1 MVRKSDISD
10 IRKSESQISGSL
22 SAGVPEV
29 CQSDASNT
37 DRNKNEESNTD
48 SFFIRKS
55 ESVYSCG
62 SFQNV
67 ILADRELKELK
78 HRFPYDWQN
87 WIERLSSYMA
97 STGKKY
103 RNHYATICSW
113 AVKEQK
119 NIPGKN
125 YDHAGRK
132 GVLMVEHIIEQTA
145 QKVKENQ
152 NLQNTDYLDAEGL
165 CWCGI

>member
-1 MVRKSDISD
+1 M
-10 IRKSESQISGSL
+10 
-22 SAGVPEV
+22 
-29 CQSDASNT
+29 
-37 DRNKNEESNTD
+37 
-48 SFFIRKS
+48 
-55 ESVYSCG
+55 YSCG

-67 ILADRELKELK
+67 ILADLELKELK

-125 YDHAGRK
+125 YDLPEGK
-132 GVLMVEHIIEQTA
+132 GF
-145 QKVKENQ
+145 
-152 NLQNTDYLDAEGL
+152 
-165 CWCGI
+165 

>member
-1 MVRKSDISD
+1 MTGVQTCALPIS
-10 IRKSESQISGSL
+10 
-22 SAGVPEV
+22 
-29 CQSDASNT
+29 SNT

-87 WIERLSSYMA
+87 WIERLSSYLA

-125 YDHAGRK
+125 YDLPEGK
-132 GVLMVEHIIEQTA
+132 GF
-145 QKVKENQ
+145 
-152 NLQNTDYLDAEGL
+152 
-165 CWCGI
+165 

>member
-1 MVRKSDISD
+1 MNYCPLRFFDLKINNNIDKKSHWPTIDFALFL
-10 IRKSESQISGSL
+10 GS
-22 SAGVPEV
+22 
-29 CQSDASNT
+29 CK
-37 DRNKNEESNTD
+37 NKNEESNTD

-62 SFQNV
+62 SFHNV

-103 RNHYATICSW
+103 RNHYAMICSW

-125 YDHAGRK
+125 YDLPEGK
-132 GVLMVEHIIEQTA
+132 GF
-145 QKVKENQ
+145 
-152 NLQNTDYLDAEGL
+152 
-165 CWCGI
+165 

>member
-1 MVRKSDISD
+1 MIFIYISSNSIQHEFFIYLICRTVIKTPEVREPDVWKSDISD

-22 SAGVPEV
+22 SARVPEV

-62 SFQNV
+62 SFHNV

-125 YDHAGRK
+125 YDLPEGK
-132 GVLMVEHIIEQTA
+132 GF
-145 QKVKENQ
+145 
-152 NLQNTDYLDAEGL
+152 
-165 CWCGI
+165 